1 MEFEHD
7 RAIHD
12 HEVFLNELMKLA
24 EEEAK
29 QQQQT
34 KQPASP
40 PKSST
45 SSSTSTATS
54 STSASSTKFAVIL
67 PTGLRSQM
75 LSHIQLLV
83 EKLGG
88 RMVNS
93 YSPQV
98 THIVTLADAEGLTK
112 RTIKYCQVSLFV
124 FFSFQLIN
132 SRLLCGGDVQLFLFN
147 VGSVIR
153 WLDRFV

>member
-7 RAIHD
+7 PAIQN
-12 HEVFLNELMKLA
+12 HEAFLNELLKIA

-29 QQQQT
+29 QQQQS
-34 KQPASP
+34 KR
-40 PKSST
+40 SSNST
-45 SSSTSTATS
+45 TSTAA
-54 STSASSTKFAVIL
+54 STSPKQTTSNTKFAVIL

-88 RMVNS
+88 RLVNS

-98 THIVTLADAEGLTK
+98 THVVALADAEGLTK
-112 RTIKYCQVSLFV
+112 RTIKYCQVRNTFTPSK
-124 FFSFQLIN
+124 SM
-132 SRLLCGGDVQLFLFN
+132 
-147 VGSVIR
+147 
-153 WLDRFV
+153 